1 MNTFF
6 YRPETLKANEFYDTY
21 ARLPKGEISRFA
33 HQPYSLSSKVW
44 LGVEVGV
51 EVNPSFFID
60 CRFEGSNTFPR
71 ACSRFGDEST
81 LRNGKHAY
89 FSPEYGVCWT
99 LDFAGQRTSGIG
111 ASNGL
116 RLMLNVEGTLRE
128 KS

>member
-1 MNTFF
+1 MNAFF

-21 ARLPKGEISRFA
+21 ARLPKGEISSFA
-33 HQPYSLSSKVW
+33 HQPYNLSWTGK
-44 LGVEVGV
+44 EA
-51 EVNPSFFID
+51 NPSFFIE
-60 CRFEGSNTFPR
+60 CRFEGSNTVPE
-71 ACSRFGDEST
+71 ACSRFVNASKVRD
-81 LRNGKHAY
+81 GKHAY

-99 LDFAGQRTSGIG
+99 LDFDGNRTSGIG